1 LDENGLVML
10 GYWIEIGDVLV
21 GKLTPQT
28 TEESLCAPEG
38 RLLQTIFGI
47 EVSTARENC
56 LRTPIGG
63 RGRVLDVR
71 WINRV
76 DDFGDNGETVHVYI
90 SQKHKI
96 QVGDKVAGRHGNK
109 GIISV
114 VLPRQDMP
122 YLQNGIPVDMVLNP
136 LGVPS

>member
-1 LDENGLVML
+1 MWCFG
-10 GYWIEIGDVLV
+10 

-56 LRTPIGG
+56 LRAPIG
-63 RGRVLDVR
+63 RGRVIDVR

-76 DDFGDNGETVHVYI
+76 DDSGDNVETIHINI

-96 QVGDKVAGRHGNK
+96 QVGDKE
-109 GIISV
+109 
-114 VLPRQDMP
+114 
-122 YLQNGIPVDMVLNP
+122 
-136 LGVPS
+136 